1 MAISRPW
8 VMLVSEP
15 IVTILAIY
23 NSIIY
28 GTTYMMFAAFPVV
41 FQQGRGWSPGV
52 GGLAFIGIAI
62 GMAVANLSMIWIN
75 RKYTTDSRNSP
86 GHSLQP
92 EIRLVLC
99 FAGSIAIP
107 IGLFWFACANSA
119 TVPWEV
125 CAAATILFGFG
136 NVSVSIGLTN
146 YFVDIYSIYA
156 ASALAATTVLRS
168 LFGAAFPLFT
178 PGMYSRL
185 GIHWA

>member
-1 MAISRPW
+1 MS
-8 VMLVSEP
+8 LV
-15 IVTILAIY
+15 
-23 NSIIY
+23 
-28 GTTYMMFAAFPVV
+28 FA
-41 FQQGRGWSPGV
+41 Q
-52 GGLAFIGIAI
+52 
-62 GMAVANLSMIWIN
+62 
-75 RKYTTDSRNSP
+75 RKCTTDSQNSP

-92 EIRLVLC
+92 EIRLVPC

-107 IGLFWFACANSA
+107 IGLFWFAWTNSA

-146 YFVDIYSIYA
+146 YFVDIYSIYV

-178 PGMYSRL
+178 PGMYCRL